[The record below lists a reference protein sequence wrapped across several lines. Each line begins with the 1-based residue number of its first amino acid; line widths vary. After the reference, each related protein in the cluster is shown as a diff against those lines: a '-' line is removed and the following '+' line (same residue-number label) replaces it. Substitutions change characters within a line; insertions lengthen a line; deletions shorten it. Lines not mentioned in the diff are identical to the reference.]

1 MLIFICFEFFLML
14 FFSTKENHCVFGVLT
29 ALYQRKS
36 TYTKMF
42 RDTKV
47 SHTTLQLVLEK
58 MQSSG
63 LIVKYDIGHKKVDYE
78 ITKKGTQC
86 LLLLLELKKLVE

>member
-1 MLIFICFEFFLML
+1 MFICFEFSLML
-14 FFSTKENHCVFGVLT
+14 FFSTKENQCVFGVLT
-29 ALYQRKS
+29 ALQQRKS

-42 RDTKV
+42 RETKV

-58 MQSSG
+58 MQTSG
-63 LIVKYDIGHKKVDYE
+63 LIAKYDIGHKKVDYE

-86 LLLLLELKKLVE
+86 LVLLHELRKLLF

>member
-1 MLIFICFEFFLML
+1 ML

-29 ALYQRKS
+29 VLQQKKS

-42 RDTKV
+42 RETKV

-58 MQSSG
+58 MQATG
-63 LIVKYDIGHKKVDYE
+63 LIAKYDIGHKKVDYE
-78 ITKKGTQC
+78 ITKKGTHC
-86 LLLLLELKKLVE
+86 LLLLRDLKKVLE